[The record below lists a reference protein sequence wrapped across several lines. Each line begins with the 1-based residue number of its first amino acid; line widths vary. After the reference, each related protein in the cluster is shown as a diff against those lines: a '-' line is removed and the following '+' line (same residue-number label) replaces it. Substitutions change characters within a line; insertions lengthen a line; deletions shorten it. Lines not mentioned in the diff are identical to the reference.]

1 MSNTTSDEQ
10 DVSRDEAA
18 DLLQELAREI
28 RGGGQA
34 NVDVGNKT
42 IELHPAS
49 AMTYDIEIEERS
61 PMIGGDRETVTV
73 TLGWE
78 TEDD

>member
-1 MSNTTSDEQ
+1 MANTTSDEQ

-28 RGGGQA
+28 RGDGRA
-34 NVDVGNKT
+34 DVDVGNKT

-61 PMIGGDRETVTV
+61 PMIGGQRETV